1 MSEEETPL
9 ATHEVA
15 MLVGSI
21 RRESINLRLA
31 RAIERL
37 APASLRLDWIRMDDM
52 PFYNADLEAD
62 RPAPVR
68 SFVAAIEAVDAICIV
83 TPEYNRSI
91 PGLLKNA
98 IDWGSKPADRNV
110 WRNRVIA
117 MTGASP
123 GAIGTAVAQQH
134 LRQTLSILGAIV
146 MPGETY
152 ISFKTPD
159 MIDAEGVI
167 ADDSVRG
174 FVAAFVERFAKL
186 IDRMAD

>member
-1 MSEEETPL
+1 
-9 ATHEVA
+9 

-31 RAIERL
+31 RAIEQL
-37 APASLRLDWIRMDDM
+37 APANLRFERVRMDDM

-62 RPAPVR
+62 RPEPVR
-68 SFVAAIEAVDAICIV
+68 RFVAAIEAVYAVCIV

-91 PGLLKNA
+91 PGLVKNA

-110 WRNRVIA
+110 WRDRVIG

-123 GAIGTAVAQQH
+123 GAIGTALAQQH
-134 LRQTLSILGAIV
+134 LRQTLSILGATV
-146 MPGETY
+146 LPGEVY

-159 MIDAEGVI
+159 MIDAEGHI

-174 FVAAFVERFAKL
+174 FLTAFIGRFAKL
-186 IDRMAD
+186 IDRMAA

>member
-1 MSEEETPL
+1 
-9 ATHEVA
+9 

-37 APASLRLDWIRMDDM
+37 APASLGFEWVRMDDM

-62 RPAPVR
+62 RPEPVR
-68 SFVAAIEAVDAICIV
+68 RFVAAIEAADAVCIV

-91 PGLLKNA
+91 PALLKNA

-110 WRNRVIA
+110 WRDRVVA

-134 LRQTLSILGAIV
+134 LRQTLSILSAVV

-159 MIDAEGVI
+159 MIDAEGHV

-174 FVAAFVERFAKL
+174 FLTAFIGRFAKL
-186 IDRMAD
+186 IDRMAG